1 MQSKTVG
8 NYFNTKKL
16 IIYGL
21 SVLSLCIFLSG
32 IVFGVYSWT
41 NDISFKV
48 INTQISGIIFG
59 AVVAYL
65 GVRYYLSVS
74 KLKKELYKESSV
86 FSWSNFK
93 KVKKDKNG
101 GLR

>member
-1 MQSKTVG
+1 MQYRTG
-8 NYFNTKKL
+8 ENYINIKKL
-16 IIYGL
+16 IIFGL
-21 SVLSLCIFLSG
+21 SLLSLCIFLSG
-32 IVFGVYSWT
+32 IMFGVYSWI

-48 INTQISGIIFG
+48 INTYVPGVIFG

-65 GVRYYLSVS
+65 GMRYYLSVS

-93 KVKKDKNG
+93 KTKKNKK
-101 GLR
+101 LI